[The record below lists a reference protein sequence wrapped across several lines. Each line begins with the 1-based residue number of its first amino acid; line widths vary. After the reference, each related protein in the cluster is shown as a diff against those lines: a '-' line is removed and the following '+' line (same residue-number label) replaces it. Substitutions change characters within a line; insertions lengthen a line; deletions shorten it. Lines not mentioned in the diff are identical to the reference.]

1 MISGD
6 LIVKF
11 RDASEPGTQLAA
23 VLAGQRT
30 VASVA
35 PLAARL
41 SGELGVPLNL
51 VQVTSGRE
59 ALLAL
64 DRQALGRALL
74 ARAGREASVR
84 RVALAAPAVP
94 AGLPGTQLV
103 LNLETQGP
111 MPTTARDALGA
122 RLAIGTLGR
131 PRVVVAQGA
140 DSAIRLHYD
149 VDALTLALIAR
160 LQQRPEVEYVQAN
173 RLLRPAPAGSGASGA
188 PR

>member
-1 MISGD
+1 MIAGD

-11 RDASEPGTQLAA
+11 RDASEPGAQLAA
-23 VLAGQRT
+23 VRSGQRT

-41 SGELGVPLNL
+41 AAELGVPLVL

-64 DRQALGRALL
+64 DRETLGRALR
-74 ARAGREASVR
+74 ARAGREAGVQE
-84 RVALAAPAVP
+84 AAMAPQA
-94 AGLPGTQLV
+94 AGLPGPELV
-103 LNLETQGP
+103 LRLSTQGN
-111 MPTTARDALGA
+111 MAGTARDALGA
-122 RLAIGTLGR
+122 RLAIGTLAR
-131 PRVVVAQGA
+131 PRVVAQGEGA
-140 DSAIRLHYD
+140 GRALSLHYD
-149 VDALTLALIAR
+149 IDALTLALIAR

-173 RLLRPAPAGSGASGA
+173 RLLRPQPAAGGASAA